1 MAMPT
6 SISPASIRPA
16 PMAHTAILPAS
27 DMSVRPQSAV
37 QGPSWTQIPGAAN
50 SATAAPDGSLWV
62 LSNAPAGNDKYI
74 WHYVSGS
81 WTNISGLASQLAVA
95 PNGTLYAIN
104 SGGGTYSYSGGT
116 WTALGGGASGITT
129 AADGSFYV
137 LSNGNAAGSDQAIW
151 HNVSGT
157 WSQVP
162 GSGTSI
168 EASWDVSNSYV
179 IPNGTVSAGGL
190 YILNSIGSIYHE
202 NADNSFVQL
211 PGNASAIAP
220 TTLGGVYVLGFPS
233 NAAGDSLYYYD
244 LNNPGW
250 STQSGSGVSISTN
263 SAQLFVIGSSGGIY
277 STPVAL
283 VNPDASAC
291 NTTNV
296 NPQSVVREAQAMGG
310 AARDTSTSRRTFATR
325 PQSVAYAPGLLEVT
339 YDNNKLSST
348 SANLRQAESNAGAT
362 SVASEIAFAH
372 IGRTMRVLHVSG
384 DLDAAQSKLRALPA
398 VVNVSRVQLRF
409 RTSAAVNFPNDPYL
423 THEVSGG
430 NLVGPPFYQLAST
443 GGEWDMHLICVS
455 RAWGYAVASGNTFGA
470 TPAVL
475 AAGVKIAIIDTGI
488 DTTHPDLQGKIVYT
502 ALFNGGSGA
511 KTGTSI
517 TDQDGHG
524 TDVSGIAAADTN
536 NSFGFSGAGY
546 NAQLIGERVFP
557 TPDAQGC
564 PGGDQSPLC
573 SASTADIAAAVTDAV
588 NNGAKVINLSLG
600 GSCLG
605 GDSPDE
611 GQAIANAI
619 ADGTVVVAAAGNEGA
634 TSLDAPG
641 CDPGVIAV
649 GASALNDGQPNGS
662 SYTGTNPEYMA
673 SYSDYDASNP
683 STWGVSAPGGDAAGG
698 GADNDILHWIEN
710 LYTSTSADPNYG
722 PTVVCKND
730 PFGEVG
736 NCRIE
741 IDGTSMASPHV
752 AGVVALMLGANPNLT
767 PAGVETIL
775 CETAV
780 NINDPRQGCGRID
793 AYRAVA
799 RALGDSSVP

>member
-1 MAMPT
+1 MAMPP
-6 SISPASIRPA
+6 SISPASIRFA
-16 PMAHTAILPAS
+16 PMAHTAILPAGV
-27 DMSVRPQSAV
+27 MSVRPQSAV
-37 QGPSWTQIPGAAN
+37 QGPSWTQIPGAAS
-50 SATAAPDGSLWV
+50 SAAAAPDGSLWV
-62 LSNAPAGNDKYI
+62 LSTAPAGNDKYI

-116 WTALGGGASGITT
+116 WTGLGGGASGITT
-129 AADGSFYV
+129 AADGSIYV

-168 EASWDVSNSYV
+168 EASWDTNSYV
-179 IPNGTVSAGGL
+179 LPNGTVSAGGL
-190 YILNSIGSIYHE
+190 YILNSIGNIYHE

-220 TTLGGVYVLGFPS
+220 TALGGVYALGFPS
-233 NAAGDSLYYYD
+233 SASGNSLYYYD
-244 LNNPGW
+244 LSNPGW
-250 STQSGSGVSISTN
+250 SVQPGSGVSISTN
-263 SAQLFVIGSSGGIY
+263 SAQLYVIGASGGIY
-277 STPVAL
+277 SSPVVLA
-283 VNPDASAC
+283 NSTASAC
-291 NTTNV
+291 NTTNT
-296 NPQSVVREAQAMGG
+296 NPQSVVREALAMGG
-310 AARDTSTSRRTFATR
+310 AARDTSSRRTFAAR
-325 PQSVAYAPGLLEVT
+325 PQGVAYAPGLVEVT

-348 SANLRQAESNAGAT
+348 SANLGQAESDAGAT

-372 IGRTMRVLHVSG
+372 IGRTMRVLHVVG

-398 VVNVSRVQLRF
+398 VTNVSRVQLRF

-423 THEVSGG
+423 TQEVSGG

-443 GGEWDMHLICVS
+443 GGQWDMHLICVS
-455 RAWGYAVASGNTFGA
+455 HAWGYAVASGNTFGA

-475 AAGVKIAIIDTGI
+475 AAGVKIAIVDTGI
-488 DTTHPDLQGKIVYT
+488 DTTHPDLAGKIAYSAV
-502 ALFNGGSGA
+502 FNSGHGTKSGA
-511 KTGTSI
+511 SI

-564 PGGDQSPLC
+564 PPGDNNNAC

-600 GSCLG
+600 GSCAG

-611 GQAIANAI
+611 GAAIANAI
-619 ADGTVVVAAAGNEGA
+619 AAGTVVVAAAGNESA
-634 TSLDAPG
+634 STLDAPG

-662 SYTGTNPEYMA
+662 SYAGANPEYMA

-683 STWGVSAPGGDAAGG
+683 SSWGVSAPGGDAANG
-698 GADNDILHWIEN
+698 GADSDILHWIEN
-710 LYTSTSADPNYG
+710 LYTSTSADPNYKAS
-722 PTVVCKND
+722 VVCTRD
-730 PFGEVG
+730 PFGEAG

-752 AGVVALMLGANPNLT
+752 AGVVALMLGANSSLT
-767 PAGVETIL
+767 PAHVKTIL

-780 NINDPRQGCGRID
+780 NINDPHQGCGRID